1 MITRRV
7 LTAIGLL
14 ALAPFPGL
22 ARAASGGPR
31 LAPPE
36 PMDLD
41 RLNALART
49 LRDRPYAPPPEAP
62 ASAALDALTYGPL
75 QEIRYP
81 PGHALFAES
90 PYPVTFFHLGNFFR
104 HPVKVYA
111 LEGGQAREV
120 LYAHDLFTY
129 PAGNPAKDVPDGAGF
144 AGFRFQK
151 APAGQPGDDG
161 DWLAFLGASYFRAAG
176 DGAQYGASAR
186 GIAIDTAPAPGRT
199 EEFPVFTR
207 FYVSPAADGAV
218 TVLALL
224 ESPSLTG
231 AYRFVARKEPHV
243 VIDVACTVYMRKS
256 VERFGMAPLTSMLWY
271 SEGMSRFLASDWRPE
286 VHDSDGLLMQTGAGE
301 LIWRPLNNPHRLSV
315 SAFADRAPK
324 GFGLLQRD
332 RAYENYI
339 DDGFEENRPDIW
351 VEPQGDWGRGSVQLV
366 EIPTHQE
373 TDDNIVALW
382 VPDDPPQ
389 AGSDRSFAYRLRW
402 TVKEP
407 VATDLARCVATRATK
422 AAWLADGDRR
432 PGRANLVRQF
442 VLEFAGGALSGLNP
456 ETATVALT
464 LSRGSAEEVG
474 ATWAPYGKP
483 SPWRVFFK
491 VYAEGLEPVEMR
503 LQLKSGDRLLSE
515 TWAYRYDP
523 QAPGTVL

>member
-1 MITRRV
+1 MITRRA
-7 LTAIGLL
+7 LTALGLL
-14 ALAPFPGL
+14 AFAPFPGL
-22 ARAASGGPR
+22 AQSAAGGPR
-31 LAPPE
+31 LGPPE

-41 RLNALART
+41 RRKDLARS

-62 ASAALDALTYGPL
+62 ATKALDALTYGPL

-81 PGHALFAES
+81 PGRALYADS
-90 PYPVTFFHLGNFFR
+90 QYPVSFFHLGNFFR

-144 AGFRFQK
+144 AGVRFQK
-151 APAGQPGDDG
+151 VPAGQPGDDG

-176 DGAQYGASAR
+176 DGEQYGASAR
-186 GIAIDTAPAPGRT
+186 GIAIDTAPGPGKT

-207 FYVSPAADGAV
+207 FYVSPAAEGAV
-218 TVLALL
+218 TILALL
-224 ESPSLTG
+224 EGPSLTG
-231 AYRFVARKEPHV
+231 AYRFVARKAPHV
-243 VIDVACTVYMRKS
+243 VIDVTCTLYMRRT
-256 VERFGMAPLTSMLWY
+256 VERFGVAPLTSMLWY
-271 SEGMSRFLASDWRPE
+271 SEGTSRFLASDWRPE

-301 LIWRPLNNPHRLSV
+301 LIWRPLNNPPRLSV
-315 SAFADRAPK
+315 SAFADQSPK

-332 RAYENYI
+332 RAFDHYI

-351 VEPQGDWGRGSVQLV
+351 VEPQGDWGAGSVQLV

-373 TDDNIVALW
+373 TDDNIGAMW
-382 VPDDPPQ
+382 VPSDPPT
-389 AGSDRSFAYRLRW
+389 AGTERSYAYRLRW
-402 TVKEP
+402 TAAEP

-422 AAWLADGDRR
+422 GSWLAEADRR

-442 VLEFAGGALSGLNP
+442 ALEFEGAALKGLDP
-456 ETATVALT
+456 EKAEVALV
-464 LSRGSAEEVG
+464 LSRGTAEEVA

-483 SPWRVFFK
+483 SPWRVFLK
-491 VYAEGLEPVEMR
+491 VYAEGPEPVEMR
-503 LQLKSGDRLLSE
+503 LQLKSGGRLLSE

-523 QAPGTVL
+523 EAPGTVQ

>member
-1 MITRRV
+1 LITRRV
-7 LTAIGLL
+7 LTALGLL
-14 ALAPFPGL
+14 AFSPFPL
-22 ARAASGGPR
+22 PALAASGGPR
-31 LAPPE
+31 LGPPE

-41 RLNALART
+41 RLKDLARS
-49 LRDRPYAPPPEAP
+49 LRDRPHAPPPEAP
-62 ASAALDALTYGPL
+62 GSAALDRLTYGPL

-81 PGHALFAES
+81 PGHALYAET

-104 HPVKVYA
+104 HPVKVFA
-111 LEGGQAREV
+111 LQGGQAREV
-120 LYAHDLFTY
+120 LYAAGLFTY
-129 PAGNPAKDVPDGAGF
+129 PAGNPAKDLPDGTGF

-176 DGAQYGASAR
+176 DGQQYGASAR
-186 GIAIDTAPAPGRT
+186 GIAIDTAPGPGKT

-207 FYVSPAADGAV
+207 FYVTPADDGAV
-218 TVLALL
+218 TILALL
-224 ESPSLTG
+224 EGPSLTG

-243 VIDVACTVYMRKS
+243 VIDVACTLYMRRT

-301 LIWRPLNNPHRLSV
+301 IIWRPLNNPPRLSV
-315 SAFADRAPK
+315 SAFADRSPR

-332 RAYENYI
+332 RAFANYI

-351 VEPQGDWGRGSVQLV
+351 VEPQGDWGQGSVQLV

-382 VPDDPPQ
+382 VPADAPK
-389 AGSDRSFAYRLRW
+389 AGGETSFAYRLHW
-402 TVKEP
+402 AVQEP
-407 VATDLARCVATRATK
+407 IVTDLARCVATRATK
-422 AAWLADGDRR
+422 GTWLADADRR

-442 VLEFAGGALSGLNP
+442 ALEFEGVALSGLDP
-456 ETATVALT
+456 EKASVVIT
-464 LSRGSAEEVG
+464 LSRGSTEEVG

-483 SPWRVFFK
+483 SPWRVFLK
-491 VYAEGLEPVEMR
+491 VYAEGPEPVEMR
-503 LQLKSGDRLLSE
+503 LQLKFDGRLLSE
-515 TWAYRYDP
+515 TWAYQYYP
-523 QAPGTVL
+523 EAPGTVL